1 MKTLRIVCPALAG
14 VLVTSAATWR
24 SRGRRKAD
32 SPRLL
37 RHIVLPAMTASVLF
51 AAPAAIAQQ
60 YPSKP
65 VRLIVPFAPGGP
77 ADITARIVGQK
88 LSETLGQPF
97 IVENRAGA
105 TGTIGAELVARS
117 TPDGYTVLVTASANV
132 IVPHMFA
139 KLAFDPLKDFTPI
152 TVVLTSPLLLTVT
165 RSLPARSVKDLV
177 ALAKARP
184 GELSFGSSGSGSS
197 THLTAELLKSVTGTK
212 ITHVPYKGQ
221 GQAIADVISGQIQLM
236 FLSPPAAK
244 QYVDAARLRALAITS
259 DQRFSQLP
267 DVPTF
272 VESGY
277 KELVT
282 GSWYA
287 VWVPAKTPDAVVS
300 RLNSELVRI
309 VNMPDVRNR
318 IIELGGVPVGNSVAE
333 FDAFQKAES
342 ARWAKIVK
350 DSGAKLE

>member
-1 MKTLRIVCPALAG
+1 MIAAQLTLAV
-14 VLVTSAATWR
+14 
-24 SRGRRKAD
+24 
-32 SPRLL
+32 
-37 RHIVLPAMTASVLF
+37 AMMF
-51 AAPAAIAQQ
+51 AAPIALSQQ

-88 LSETLGQPF
+88 LTEAFNQQF
-97 IVENRAGA
+97 VVENRAGA
-105 TGTIGAELVARS
+105 TGTIGAEQVARS
-117 TPDGYTVLVTASANV
+117 TPDGYTVLVTASAHV
-132 IVPHMFA
+132 IVPHMFS
-139 KLAFDPLKDFTPI
+139 KLSYDALKDFTPV
-152 TVVLTSPLLLTVT
+152 TVVMSSPLLMTVT
-165 RSLPARSVKDLV
+165 RSLPVKSIKELV

-221 GQAIADVISGQIQLM
+221 GQAISDVIAGQIQLM

-244 QYVDAARLRALAITS
+244 QYVDAGRLRALAITS
-259 DQRFSQLP
+259 EKRFSQLP

-272 VESGY
+272 LELGY
-277 KELVT
+277 KDLVT

-287 VWVPAKTPDAVVS
+287 VWVPAKTPEAVVS
-300 RLNSELVRI
+300 RLNTELVRI

-318 IIELGGVPVGNSVAE
+318 ILELGGVPVGNTVAE
-333 FDAFQKAES
+333 FDGFQRAES
-342 ARWAKIVK
+342 ARWAKIIK
-350 DSGAKLE
+350 EAGAKLE

>member
-1 MKTLRIVCPALAG
+1 MKHTCVC
-14 VLVTSAATWR
+14 
-24 SRGRRKAD
+24 
-32 SPRLL
+32 
-37 RHIVLPAMTASVLF
+37 IVLGAVF
-51 AAPAAIAQQ
+51 AAPAAVAQQ

-88 LSETLGQPF
+88 LAESLGQQF
-97 IVENRAGA
+97 VVENRSGA
-105 TGTIGAELVARS
+105 TGTIGAEHVARS
-117 TPDGYTVLVTASANV
+117 APDGYTVLVTASANV
-132 IVPHMFA
+132 IVPHMFS
-139 KLAFDPLKDFTPI
+139 KLAFDPLKDFTPV
-152 TVVLTSPLLLTVT
+152 TVVMTSPLLLTVT
-165 RSLPARSVKDLV
+165 RSLPARTVKELV

-184 GELSFGSSGSGSS
+184 GELSFGSSGPGSS

-212 ITHVPYKGQ
+212 MIHIPYKGQ
-221 GQAIADVISGQIQLM
+221 GQAIADVIAGQIQLM

-244 QYVDAARLRALAITS
+244 QYVDTGRLRALAITS
-259 DQRFSQLP
+259 EQRFSQLP

-287 VWVPAKTPDAVVS
+287 VWVPAKTPDAIVS

-318 IIELGGVPVGNSVAE
+318 ILELGGVPVGNSVAE
-333 FDAFQKAES
+333 FDAFQKTES
-342 ARWAKIVK
+342 ARWAKIIR